1 MGAHGSPL
9 PRFRRAVEHGSLIQA
24 EAAARELGRLDLDD
38 ALRLVLLFR
47 REGDRRFERAAVRFI
62 GRVLAE
68 RPGLG
73 FELADT
79 LLRGLS
85 ELDGPA
91 SNVARSRIALAL
103 RAAGLIATAAYVAR
117 GEDLVGPDEKLFS
130 WAPVRSWG

>member
-9 PRFRRAVEHGSLIQA
+9 PRFRRAIEHGSLIQA

-38 ALRLVLLFR
+38 ALRLVLLLR
-47 REGDRRFERAAVRFI
+47 RRGDPRFERAAVRFI

-68 RPGLG
+68 HPGLG

-79 LLRGLS
+79 LLDGLS

-91 SNVARSRIALAL
+91 PNVARSRTALAL
-103 RAAGLIATAAYVAR
+103 RAAGLIGAAEYVAR
-117 GEDLVGPDEKLFS
+117 SEDLAWRDLE
-130 WAPVRSWG
+130 R